1 MPMGELFYSLRYVLL
16 ALGAFLLAYF
26 LVKEYFQ
33 WEGRKRKQDGLAE
46 RLRISLPI
54 RLQAYERII
63 LLLER
68 ISPGSLI
75 SRLHKPGMTASE
87 FQRLLIQTIR
97 DEFNH
102 NLSQQLYVS
111 VPAWEMVISAKEE
124 MISQVNTAAARL
136 DENATSA
143 DLSNL
148 LLGVSVDKLATRKAI
163 DYLKSEAAK
172 VF

>member
-1 MPMGELFYSLRYVLL
+1 MYSLRYAIPSLVV
-16 ALGAFLLAYF
+16 FLTAYF
-26 LVKEYFQ
+26 LLKEFFQ
-33 WEGRKRKQDGLAE
+33 AESRKRRQDMLVE
-46 RLRISLPI
+46 RLRISLPV

-75 SRLHKPGMTASE
+75 SRLHKPGMTARE
-87 FQRLLIQTIR
+87 LQQLLVQTIR

-111 VPAWEMVISAKEE
+111 VQAWEMVRGAKEE
-124 MISQVNTAAARL
+124 MISQVNTVASQL
-136 DENATSA
+136 DEKATSA
-143 DLSNL
+143 DLSNK

-163 DYLKSEAAK
+163 DFLKSEAAR

>member
-1 MPMGELFYSLRYVLL
+1 MGELLYSLRYAIPSVVV
-16 ALGAFLLAYF
+16 FFTAYF
-26 LVKEYFQ
+26 LLKEFFQ
-33 WEGRKRKQDGLAE
+33 MESQRRKQDILAE
-46 RLRISLPI
+46 RLRISLPV

-75 SRLHKPGMTASE
+75 SRLHKPGMTAPE
-87 FQRLLIQTIR
+87 FQRLLVHTIR

-111 VPAWEMVISAKEE
+111 VPAWEMVKSAKEE

-136 DENATSA
+136 DEKATSA